1 MMLAKS
7 QSVNPPLDLR
17 EVMEYALT
25 PVPLSLGTP
34 DGFFNTTNKATMLKY
49 FLKDISKAVQY
60 PLYPFYIQDGNALFH
75 SLTKPAETIEGICL
89 QLLDTMVAETNF
101 IFSTD
106 SYFQQSIKSLERLRR
121 GSSQPYPIEGPSTS
135 TPADFKDFLKNDK
148 NKMQLCQNILKVWSS
163 TASASRLAQCGI
175 AIVVVEGKAFQL
187 KSTNK
192 KVKAQKCYFKSD
204 FVPIYNE

>member
-1 MMLAKS
+1 MLVKS
-7 QSVNPPLDLR
+7 QSANPPWDLR
-17 EVMEYALT
+17 EVMQYKLT

-34 DGFFNTTNKATMLKY
+34 DGFFNKTKKAAMLNY
-49 FLKDISKAVQY
+49 FLKDISKDVQY
-60 PLYPFYIQDGNALFH
+60 PLYPFYIQDGNALFY

-121 GSSQPYPIEGPSTS
+121 GSSQPHPIEGPSTS
-135 TPADFKDFLKNDK
+135 TPADFKDFLKNDE
-148 NKMQLCQNILKVWSS
+148 NKRQLCQNILKVWSS
-163 TASASRLAQCGI
+163 TASASRLAQCRT

-187 KSTNK
+187 KSTNE
-192 KVKAQKCYFKSD
+192 KVKTRKCYF
-204 FVPIYNE
+204 